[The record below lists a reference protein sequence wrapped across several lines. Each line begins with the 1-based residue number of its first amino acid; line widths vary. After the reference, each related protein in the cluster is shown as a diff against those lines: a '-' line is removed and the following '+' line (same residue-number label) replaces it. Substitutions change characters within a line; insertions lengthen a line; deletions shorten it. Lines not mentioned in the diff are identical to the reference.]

1 MWFAIASQHLS
12 VLVSVL
18 AVPTKTCLESRIKKS
33 KPISGLKWAG
43 NGTWVPGYGLDDCT
57 GLKGDETVGP
67 LSEQIRQF
75 VPRLDLS
82 CMVSECPFTGQTHL
96 LVWHHHWNVAS
107 RCVLTKWCGPHA
119 RPLACVGTHVP
130 VGCGRRSAC
139 RCARVC
145 RGHRHLLTASCTPL
159 QFRVVVT
166 HRHADG
172 AAG

>member
-82 CMVSECPFTGQTHL
+82 CMVSECPFTGQTTPTS
-96 LVWHHHWNVAS
+96 VAS
-107 RCVLTKWCGPHA
+107 SLECGIKMRSDEMVWAPRTAIGLCRHTRSGGLRETKCLQVREGLQRSPSPSHCFVHA
-119 RPLACVGTHVP
+119 STVSY
-130 VGCGRRSAC
+130 GRDTSPR
-139 RCARVC
+139 
-145 RGHRHLLTASCTPL
+145 
-159 QFRVVVT
+159 
-166 HRHADG
+166 
-172 AAG
+172 